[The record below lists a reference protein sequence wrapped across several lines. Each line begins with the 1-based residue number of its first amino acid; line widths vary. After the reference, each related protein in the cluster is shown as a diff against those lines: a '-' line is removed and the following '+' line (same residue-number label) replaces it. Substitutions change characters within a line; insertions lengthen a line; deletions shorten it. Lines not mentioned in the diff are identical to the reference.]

1 MSPNLT
7 QSPCTFVPPQQLL
20 KLPACF
26 GQAWQRDTDLEGNE
40 GCVSSWKTG
49 SKAWGTTQ
57 VLTEPWGGVELQLRE
72 QVPDSP
78 QEGGRS
84 SSCSMG
90 SINGSQ
96 SGGPL
101 LPWQTSGLWM
111 TISICNKTGFQFK
124 RSGSLGKSS
133 PEWGA
138 CLLSAET
145 QQKAWASSKCS
156 RSGKHFLL
164 AGFLTSPVVFFQQKQ
179 EKGRIHLNL
188 MLKYPQKDEA
198 KGTVRS
204 RDRVEIK
211 NTFFLSLSLAHT
223 LYMYIAWSCAIQ
235 ENNFWRRQYKSGWKG
250 KNKKEDESGL
260 LCLSEPRGS
269 LPGAPDRFFQE
280 R

>member
-1 MSPNLT
+1 MKNRQQGVRDNPGTNRTLGRGGAPAAWADIRRSP
-7 QSPCTFVPPQQLL
+7 
-20 KLPACF
+20 
-26 GQAWQRDTDLEGNE
+26 
-40 GCVSSWKTG
+40 
-49 SKAWGTTQ
+49 
-57 VLTEPWGGVELQLRE
+57 
-72 QVPDSP
+72 
-78 QEGGRS
+78 GGREIFQLFH
-84 SSCSMG
+84 G
-90 SINGSQ
+90 IHQ
-96 SGGPL
+96 REPEWGPL

-111 TISICNKTGFQFK
+111 TISICNKSGFQFK

-138 CLLSAET
+138 AACLFSAET